1 MFAAVIVA
9 GFFFAQWLG
18 KVPYAPLFT
27 GLEPREAN
35 QIVVKLKE
43 LNVRY
48 QLAEQGATVMV
59 PQNQVYELR
68 MQMAGSGMLVGG
80 GVGFEIFDQ
89 NRLGLT
95 DFERQMNYLRALQE
109 ELRRT
114 IVQLE
119 AVEQAR
125 VHLVLPEPSVFI
137 REERPASASVTLKL
151 SPLARLEQEQVR
163 AIIYLVAS
171 GVENLPP
178 ENVSVIDTRGNIL
191 SDGLKVALPGNITQE
206 RAAQQELKK
215 EFERNLERRVQAML
229 ERILGPGRAVAM
241 VTATLDFNSREV
253 TRISYTSPGVLR
265 SEQSL
270 EEQSTSAA
278 GAPVPVGFDPNVDIG
293 GYPLAEDR
301 AGATQSRTEVHRVY
315 EVGQTQER
323 VLYAPGKVTS
333 LSTAVVLDGELTPE
347 KETSIRDIV
356 AAAIGFQDNEERRD
370 QIEVMSLAFDK
381 THLAEAEAEMAALTA
396 ARARE
401 EQIRQWVTWG
411 LQGLGIILAFILLF
425 MLLRQ
430 ISRLSSGRM
439 VAVASDVPL
448 TPVSAYVPAP
458 LSPEEAQ
465 KRGKQEQVRKLAR
478 EKPEEVAQLVKTWI
492 AED

>member
-1 MFAAVIVA
+1 
-9 GFFFAQWLG
+9 
-18 KVPYAPLFT
+18 
-27 GLEPREAN
+27 
-35 QIVVKLKE
+35 
-43 LNVRY
+43 
-48 QLAEQGATVMV
+48 
-59 PQNQVYELR
+59 
-68 MQMAGSGMLVGG
+68 
-80 GVGFEIFDQ
+80 
-89 NRLGLT
+89 
-95 DFERQMNYLRALQE
+95 
-109 ELRRT
+109 
-114 IVQLE
+114 
-119 AVEQAR
+119 
-125 VHLVLPEPSVFI
+125 
-137 REERPASASVTLKL
+137 
-151 SPLARLEQEQVR
+151 
-163 AIIYLVAS
+163 
-171 GVENLPP
+171 
-178 ENVSVIDTRGNIL
+178 
-191 SDGLKVALPGNITQE
+191 
-206 RAAQQELKK
+206 
-215 EFERNLERRVQAML
+215 
-229 ERILGPGRAVAM
+229 
-241 VTATLDFNSREV
+241 
-253 TRISYTSPGVLR
+253 
-265 SEQSL
+265 
-270 EEQSTSAA
+270 
-278 GAPVPVGFDPNVDIG
+278 
-293 GYPLAEDR
+293 
-301 AGATQSRTEVHRVY
+301 
-315 EVGQTQER
+315 
-323 VLYAPGKVTS
+323 
-333 LSTAVVLDGELTPE
+333 VVLDGELTPE